1 MTLVLLANE
10 HGYSVLLSTFGAR
23 VVEFVAPDRNGLLSN
38 IVLGY
43 DTEERYRTDPGG
55 YYGATVGRV
64 AGRMAHGRFI
74 GGGLDFALSPN
85 EGFTHLHGG
94 PARAFDRVEWSIG
107 DSTDDTSAVFHY
119 SSPAGEEGY
128 PGQLDIICSYRLTGD
143 DELVLEMS
151 ASADSA
157 TPVNIVNHTYFNLSG
172 DAKGSIVDH
181 ELTIHAHSILA
192 MDADLLPVGGVRPTA
207 GTPYDFWSPRRIGD
221 DLPVDS
227 GEPWPGIDS
236 TYVLDQAAQPAAVLW
251 DPSTGRRLEIRTT
264 EPTLQVYTGNRI
276 TPGVGRAGAPL
287 GPGKGICLEAHR
299 VPDSPALPDWPS
311 IVIQPGEHYAQ
322 RTVWSLSVV

>member
-1 MTLVLLANE
+1 MTLVRLANE

-23 VVEFVAPDRNGLLSN
+23 VVELVAPDRHGILGN

-43 DTEERYRTDPGG
+43 ETEEQYRTDPGG
-55 YYGATVGRV
+55 YFGATVGRV
-64 AGRMAHGRFI
+64 AGRIAQGRFI
-74 GGGLDFALSPN
+74 GGGLDFPLRQN
-85 EGFTHLHGG
+85 EGSTHLHGG
-94 PARAFDRVEWSIG
+94 PARALDRVEWSIG
-107 DSTDDTSAVFHY
+107 ESTDDTSAVFHY

-128 PGQLDIICSYRLTGD
+128 PGQLDITCSYRLTGD

-207 GTPYDFWSPRRIGD
+207 GTPYDFWSTRRIRD
-221 DLPVDS
+221 VLPVDS

-236 TYVLDQAAQPAAVLW
+236 TYVLDLAAQPAAILW

-276 TPGVGRAGAPL
+276 TPGVGRAGSPL

-311 IVIQPGEHYAQ
+311 IVIQPGELYAQ